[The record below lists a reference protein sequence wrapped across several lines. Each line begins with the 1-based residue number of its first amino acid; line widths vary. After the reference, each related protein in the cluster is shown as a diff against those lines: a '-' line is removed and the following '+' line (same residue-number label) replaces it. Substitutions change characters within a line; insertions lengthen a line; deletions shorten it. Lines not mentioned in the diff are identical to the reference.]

1 MILTFLLVCIIKLK
15 LHYLAAFQGVNA
27 EYEACIFSTIA
38 WKKKKKRRKGN
49 MKRDWGWIKI
59 PKVSKRE
66 AYPTH
71 SILLSYINAASYLF
85 HDTQTLFMTYQ
96 CKSGGTCTNNTVV
109 LRNQLQMY
117 TAGHV
122 YVFVST
128 KGSLWCWNTSGPWRE
143 KHCWYASHGFLWV
156 FIFIFIY
163 FFQLEAFSWMC
174 TLEFCESCFGEK
186 TLTAII
192 RFAIISSTRRINW
205 AGISGMIWCKTNI
218 LSPGACK
225 YL

>member
-1 MILTFLLVCIIKLK
+1 
-15 LHYLAAFQGVNA
+15 
-27 EYEACIFSTIA
+27 
-38 WKKKKKRRKGN
+38 
-49 MKRDWGWIKI
+49 MKRHWGWIKI

-66 AYPTH
+66 ACPTH

-156 FIFIFIY
+156 FIFIFFY
-163 FFQLEAFSWMC
+163 LFFFSVRSLFMDVY
-174 TLEFCESCFGEK
+174 S
-186 TLTAII
+186 
-192 RFAIISSTRRINW
+192 RILWKLLWRENANSNHQVRYTFKHTENKLGW
-205 AGISGMIWCKTNI
+205 YIGDDLM
-218 LSPGACK
+218 
-225 YL
+225 